1 MRAVSEPDPG
11 WLARDNEPD
20 AGPWNTGLDG
30 INQAEPVRGP
40 ADAQPVRDENGELI
54 AGWRDPVTGEWL

>member
-1 MRAVSEPDPG
+1 MRSAEPEQTEYEPDDSG

-30 INQAEPVRGP
+30 INQA
-40 ADAQPVRDENGELI
+40 ADAEAEPG
-54 AGWRDPVTGEWL
+54 